1 MYKISDNYDV
11 VFIYLVTISPG
22 EKMLICNTS

>member
-11 VFIYLVTISPG
+11 VFIYIVTISPG
-22 EKMLICNTS
+22 K

>member
-1 MYKISDNYDV
+1 MYKISDNYDG

-22 EKMLICNTS
+22 K